1 MWRPSRE
8 NRAVTPEP
16 SEVTLE
22 NPGQENRT
30 EQDEQ
35 RRNMEGRQL
44 SGACHERE
52 GPAGSEVRESLD
64 DEGRKIAHPL
74 KI

>member
-1 MWRPSRE
+1 M
-8 NRAVTPEP
+8 
-16 SEVTLE
+16 E

-74 KI
+74 KM